1 MTGLLVGYVA
11 EPLIGQSLGTMLG
24 GVGVPTGV
32 GVAVG
37 TVLALVLSTIIQMLF
52 GELFPKNLAIARP
65 EPLAKGLARSTSA
78 YLTVFGWL
86 IAVFD
91 KASNA
96 LLRMLKIE
104 PVHDVDNTATA
115 RDLEHIVA
123 DSRES
128 GNLTDELSVLLDRVL
143 DFPQRDVE
151 HAMIPRSRVGTVRP
165 EATVAEVRELMARA
179 HTRYPVVDDTD
190 QPLGVV
196 QLADVLATDLPA
208 DAPVTALMR
217 QAVVLPTAM
226 TLPDALAQLNST
238 RNQLACVIDEYGG
251 FTGVLTVEDLAEEL
265 VGEITDEHDPE
276 QPATVTA
283 EEDGVWVMGG
293 DVHVDEAERALGHD
307 LPRGD
312 HETVSGL
319 LIAQHGALPRA
330 GNQIEVPLPDDPA
343 DLVHDEP
350 VHRALLVDVLSV
362 ERHVPRLVRVRLVE
376 RRGDVPV
383 DVVVHPTAREAAH
396 PTDAA
401 EETR

>member
-1 MTGLLVGYVA
+1 
-11 EPLIGQSLGTMLG
+11 ML
-24 GVGVPTGV
+24 
-32 GVAVG
+32 
-37 TVLALVLSTIIQMLF
+37 
-52 GELFPKNLAIARP
+52 R
-65 EPLAKGLARSTSA
+65 
-78 YLTVFGWL
+78 
-86 IAVFD
+86 
-91 KASNA
+91 
-96 LLRMLKIE
+96 IE

-330 GNQIEVPLPDDPA
+330 GDQIEVPLPDDPA

-350 VHRALLVDVLSV
+350 VHRALVVDVLSV

-383 DVVVHPTAREAAH
+383 DVVVHPTVREAAH